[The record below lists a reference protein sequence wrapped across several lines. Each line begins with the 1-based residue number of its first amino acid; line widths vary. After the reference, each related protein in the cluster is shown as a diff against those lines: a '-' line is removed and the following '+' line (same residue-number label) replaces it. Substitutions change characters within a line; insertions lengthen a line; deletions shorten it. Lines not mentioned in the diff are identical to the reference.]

1 MIHQLNI
8 LDTADYMHSVDY
20 TIIIIYFLG
29 IVLLASFF
37 GKSQKSLK
45 DFLLGNG
52 QIPWWAAAFSG
63 IATITSAISYIG
75 AVDLGFNHD
84 FSFLQYRLSM
94 PLALLIICGVIL
106 PFFFKLNVYSI
117 YEYLEKRFNA
127 VVRMLGSGLFILFKS
142 SFLAVGIYAP
152 AIIINQLT
160 GMDIIVVAVLTGLIT
175 TIYTLVGG
183 MKAVVWTDV
192 PQLLIMLGG
201 IFLIIVVA
209 VSGVNGGLLE
219 AVKIADENDKFRYFN
234 FSKDFTETYTVWG
247 GIIGGFFLTISQ
259 FGTDQTEIQ
268 RFLTVKSVRKA
279 NLALIVSMIFA
290 AGIGALIFFEGAM
303 LFAFYEQRGQ
313 TNVGTNQV
321 FMKFA
326 MEELPIGTKGF
337 LVSALFAASM
347 STISSV
353 LNSLTTVFLSDFY
366 TRFRKKEAS
375 VGYARRVT
383 LTIGLFSTL
392 LACFGGYL
400 GNVLEAATSII
411 NFFGGALV
419 GMFLLGMLSRRT
431 GPTGAIVGF
440 IAGFT
445 AVLLTTVGTDIS
457 FMWYSAIGATM
468 TIVVGSL
475 TSIIMKENVG
485 GNKKAL
491 VYERKRPM
499 AK

>member
-1 MIHQLNI
+1 MN
-8 LDTADYMHSVDY
+8 SVDY
-20 TIIIIYFLG
+20 TIIILYFLG

-45 DFLLGNG
+45 DFLMGNG

-63 IATITSAISYIG
+63 IATVTSAISYIG
-75 AVDLGFNHD
+75 AVDLGFNND

-94 PLALLIICGVIL
+94 PLALLIICGIIL
-106 PFFFKLNVYSI
+106 PFFFKLNVFSI

-127 VVRMLGSGLFILFKS
+127 TVRMLGSGLFILFKS
-142 SFLAVGIYAP
+142 CFLAVGIYAP

-160 GMDIIVVAVLTGLIT
+160 DVNITAIIVLTGLVT

-183 MKAVVWTDV
+183 IKAVVWTDV
-192 PQLLIMLGG
+192 PQLIIMLGG
-201 IFLIIVVA
+201 IFLVIGVA
-209 VSGVNGGLLE
+209 VAGVDGGLFE

-234 FSKDFTETYTVWG
+234 FSTDFSETYTVWG
-247 GIIGGFFLTISQ
+247 GIIGGLFLTISQ

-268 RFLTVKSVRKA
+268 RFLTVKSIKKA

-290 AGIGALIFFEGAM
+290 AGIGLLIFFEGAI
-303 LFAFYEQRGQ
+303 LYAFYEQRGQ
-313 TNVGTNQV
+313 TDVGTNRV

-326 MEELPIGTKGF
+326 MEELPVGTKGF

-366 TRFRKKEAS
+366 NRFRKRNAS
-375 VGYARRVT
+375 VGFARSVT
-383 LTIGLFSTL
+383 LTIGVFSTA

-419 GMFLLGMLSRRT
+419 GMFLLGMLTRV

-440 IAGFT
+440 VAGFM
-445 AVLLTTVGTDIS
+445 AVLLATVGTNIS
-457 FMWYSAIGATM
+457 FMWYSAIGAIT
-468 TIVVGSL
+468 TILIGVL
-475 TSIIMKENVG
+475 TSFVVKEKVG
-485 GNKKAL
+485 PNKEALIYSKKAL
-491 VYERKRPM
+491 QRNTNK
-499 AK
+499 